1 MVAEARQ
8 RDPGADRFRERPQG
22 LQGGRIPLPW
32 TRAVSTI
39 SAPTISPAEGIG
51 VTTDAPIPS
60 YQIMRRCCGV
70 NGKVFASWIAPWVP
84 RPQGSPHVGREPG
97 DRLGVAEQIPVPV
110 VVGRLGD
117 RKAGPVGADAGN
129 VGPADLEHQREPGD
143 QVLERRGAVVE
154 ETREIIDQ
162 FATTAEFDGTS
173 GTGVISSPGTELRV
187 HPGPV
192 RHQFV
197 ELRMGRT
204 TVRRKSCGSV
214 PCRCYACGNRFHTHI
229 TSGDSKVVIK
239 HDIVV
244 IGGGLAGM
252 RAAVEAAERGADV
265 AIVSKMHPVRSH
277 SGAAQGGINAA
288 LGNREE
294 DSPEA
299 HAFDCVKGS
308 DYLGD
313 QDAIDAMAEDA
324 PRQII
329 WLEHRGCIFSRMPD
343 GRIAQRP
350 FGGAGSPRTC
360 YSADVTGLVILH
372 TLWEQLERFGVKVYE
387 EYFATALCVEDGVG
401 SGVVAYNMRNGE
413 LELVT
418 AKATIF
424 ATGGAGRMYAK
435 TTNGYASTADGMAIC
450 YNAGIP
456 LMDMEFIQFHPTSLK
471 ENGVLMTEAARGE
484 GAYLLNTAG
493 ERFMFKYAPNKGE
506 LASRDVVSRAE
517 WTEILEGR
525 GVDGCVLLD
534 LRHLGR
540 EKILERLPQIR
551 ELALDA
557 TGKDAIDTTDPDP
570 ARHALHDGRHRDR
583 QVAAR
588 RAIPGVYAAGECACV
603 SVHGANRL
611 GGNSLLE
618 TIVFG
623 ARSAKHAANYI
634 KKLGDV
640 KPSRTRR

>member
-1 MVAEARQ
+1 M
-8 RDPGADRFRERPQG
+8 
-22 LQGGRIPLPW
+22 
-32 TRAVSTI
+32 
-39 SAPTISPAEGIG
+39 
-51 VTTDAPIPS
+51 
-60 YQIMRRCCGV
+60 
-70 NGKVFASWIAPWVP
+70 
-84 RPQGSPHVGREPG
+84 
-97 DRLGVAEQIPVPV
+97 
-110 VVGRLGD
+110 
-117 RKAGPVGADAGN
+117 
-129 VGPADLEHQREPGD
+129 
-143 QVLERRGAVVE
+143 
-154 ETREIIDQ
+154 
-162 FATTAEFDGTS
+162 
-173 GTGVISSPGTELRV
+173 
-187 HPGPV
+187 
-192 RHQFV
+192 
-197 ELRMGRT
+197 
-204 TVRRKSCGSV
+204 
-214 PCRCYACGNRFHTHI
+214 
-229 TSGDSKVVIK
+229 IK
-239 HDIVV
+239 HDVVV

-294 DSPEA
+294 DTPEA
-299 HAFDCVKGS
+299 HTFDTVKGS
-308 DYLGD
+308 DYLAD
-313 QDAIDAMAEDA
+313 QDASEAMCEDA
-324 PRQII
+324 PKQII

-350 FGGAGSPRTC
+350 FGGAGAPRTC

-387 EYFATALCVEDGVG
+387 EYFCTALAIEDGIG
-401 SGVVAYNMRNGE
+401 TGVVAYNMRNGQ
-413 LELVT
+413 LELIT

-424 ATGGAGRMYAK
+424 ATGGAGRMYLK
-435 TTNGYASTADGMAIC
+435 TTNGYASTADGMGIA
-450 YNAGIP
+450 YKAGIP
-456 LMDMEFIQFHPTSLK
+456 LMDMEFMQFHPTTLK
-471 ENGVLMTEAARGE
+471 ENGVLMTEGARGE
-484 GAYLLNTAG
+484 GGYLLNAAG

-557 TGKDAIDTTDPDP
+557 TGKDAVLEPIPILPGAHYTMGGIETDKWG
-570 ARHALHDGRHRDR
+570 ATR
-583 QVAAR
+583 V
-588 RAIPGVYAAGECACV
+588 PGVYAAGECACV

-623 ARSAKHAANYI
+623 ARAASHAVDYI
-634 KKLGDV
+634 KSVGNVRPSERTLKAEQDRVNQLLSRNEGTRAPKLRHAMNETMSKNTFIFRDEAGLSEAVSEMDRV
-640 KPSRTRR
+640 RKEFDANAYVMDKSSTFNTDLVNTFETDFLIDAAYALAKGALHRTESRGAQSRTDFPERDDDKWLVHTLAFREGDGSPRLDYSRKVTITKFSPQVRTY

>member
-1 MVAEARQ
+1 M
-8 RDPGADRFRERPQG
+8 
-22 LQGGRIPLPW
+22 
-32 TRAVSTI
+32 
-39 SAPTISPAEGIG
+39 
-51 VTTDAPIPS
+51 
-60 YQIMRRCCGV
+60 
-70 NGKVFASWIAPWVP
+70 
-84 RPQGSPHVGREPG
+84 
-97 DRLGVAEQIPVPV
+97 
-110 VVGRLGD
+110 
-117 RKAGPVGADAGN
+117 
-129 VGPADLEHQREPGD
+129 
-143 QVLERRGAVVE
+143 
-154 ETREIIDQ
+154 
-162 FATTAEFDGTS
+162 
-173 GTGVISSPGTELRV
+173 
-187 HPGPV
+187 
-192 RHQFV
+192 
-197 ELRMGRT
+197 
-204 TVRRKSCGSV
+204 
-214 PCRCYACGNRFHTHI
+214 
-229 TSGDSKVVIK
+229 IK

-244 IGGGLAGM
+244 VGGGLAGM
-252 RAAVEAAERGADV
+252 RAAVEAAEGGADV

-294 DSPEA
+294 DSPA
-299 HAFDCVKGS
+299 NHAFDCVKGS

-313 QDAIDAMAEDA
+313 QDAIEAMTDDA
-324 PRQII
+324 PRQIV
-329 WLEHRGCIFSRMPD
+329 WLEHRGCIFSRLPD

-387 EYFATALCVEDGVG
+387 EYFATALAIEDGVG
-401 SGVVAYNMRNGE
+401 AGVTAYNMRTGE

-424 ATGGAGRMYAK
+424 ATGGLGRVYAK
-435 TTNGYASTADGMAIC
+435 TTNGYASTGDGMAIA
-450 YNAGIP
+450 YRAGIP
-456 LMDMEFIQFHPTSLK
+456 LMDMEFVQFHPTSLK
-471 ENGVLMTEAARGE
+471 ENGVLLSEAARGE
-484 GAYLLNTAG
+484 GAYLLNSEG

-525 GVDGCVLLD
+525 GIDGCVMLD

-557 TGKDAIDTTDPDP
+557 TGKDAIDTPIPILPGMHYAMGGIETDKFG
-570 ARHALHDGRHRDR
+570 ATS
-583 QVAAR
+583 V
-588 RAIPGVYAAGECACV
+588 PGVYAAGECACV

-623 ARSAKHAANYI
+623 ARSARHALGYIKESGAVRESQRTLKSEQDRIAGILARTGGERHAAVR
-634 KKLGDV
+634 KKMNNVMSENVFIFRNEAELTKAVEGLREVREAAKTMTVMDKSKTFNTDLV
-640 KPSRTRR
+640 GLLETEFLVDISQPIAFGALNRTESRGAQARTDFPERDDEKWLVHTRMHYTGADPKPDYDRKVTMTKYEPTVRSY

>member
-1 MVAEARQ
+1 M
-8 RDPGADRFRERPQG
+8 
-22 LQGGRIPLPW
+22 
-32 TRAVSTI
+32 
-39 SAPTISPAEGIG
+39 
-51 VTTDAPIPS
+51 
-60 YQIMRRCCGV
+60 
-70 NGKVFASWIAPWVP
+70 
-84 RPQGSPHVGREPG
+84 
-97 DRLGVAEQIPVPV
+97 
-110 VVGRLGD
+110 
-117 RKAGPVGADAGN
+117 
-129 VGPADLEHQREPGD
+129 
-143 QVLERRGAVVE
+143 
-154 ETREIIDQ
+154 
-162 FATTAEFDGTS
+162 
-173 GTGVISSPGTELRV
+173 
-187 HPGPV
+187 
-192 RHQFV
+192 
-197 ELRMGRT
+197 
-204 TVRRKSCGSV
+204 
-214 PCRCYACGNRFHTHI
+214 
-229 TSGDSKVVIK
+229 IK
-239 HDIVV
+239 HDVV
-244 IGGGLAGM
+244 VVGGGLAGM
-252 RAAVEAAERGADV
+252 RAAVEAAEAGADV

-313 QDAIDAMAEDA
+313 QDSIEAMAEDA
-324 PRQII
+324 PRQIV
-329 WLEHRGCIFSRMPD
+329 WLEHRGCIFSRLPD
-343 GRIAQRP
+343 GKIAQRP
-350 FGGAGSPRTC
+350 FGGAGTPRTC

-401 SGVVAYNMRNGE
+401 TGVTAYNMRSGE

-424 ATGGAGRMYAK
+424 ATGGLGRVYAK
-435 TTNGYASTADGMAIC
+435 TTNGYASTGDGMAIA
-450 YNAGIP
+450 YRAGIP
-456 LMDMEFIQFHPTSLK
+456 LMDMEFVQFHPTSLK
-471 ENGVLMTEAARGE
+471 ENGVLLSEAARGE
-484 GAYLLNTAG
+484 GAYLLNSEG

-525 GVDGCVLLD
+525 GIEGCVLLD

-557 TGKDAIDTTDPDP
+557 TGKDAIDTPIPILPGMHYAMGGIETDKFGST
-570 ARHALHDGRHRDR
+570 R
-583 QVAAR
+583 
-588 RAIPGVYAAGECACV
+588 IPGVYAAGECACV

-623 ARSAKHAANYI
+623 ARSAKHAVQYI
-634 KKLGDV
+634 KSVGSVRQSERTLKSETDRIAGILARHGGARHPQVRKRMNDVMSDNVFIFRDEQGLSKAVAGLQQVREAAQTMTVMDKSKTFNTDLVGFLETEFLVDIAMPIALGALKRTESRGAQARTDFPNRDDEKWLV
-640 KPSRTRR
+640 HSLMHYASPTADPTPDYSRNVTFTKYKPEVRSY

>member
-1 MVAEARQ
+1 M
-8 RDPGADRFRERPQG
+8 
-22 LQGGRIPLPW
+22 
-32 TRAVSTI
+32 
-39 SAPTISPAEGIG
+39 
-51 VTTDAPIPS
+51 
-60 YQIMRRCCGV
+60 
-70 NGKVFASWIAPWVP
+70 
-84 RPQGSPHVGREPG
+84 
-97 DRLGVAEQIPVPV
+97 
-110 VVGRLGD
+110 
-117 RKAGPVGADAGN
+117 
-129 VGPADLEHQREPGD
+129 
-143 QVLERRGAVVE
+143 
-154 ETREIIDQ
+154 
-162 FATTAEFDGTS
+162 
-173 GTGVISSPGTELRV
+173 
-187 HPGPV
+187 
-192 RHQFV
+192 
-197 ELRMGRT
+197 
-204 TVRRKSCGSV
+204 
-214 PCRCYACGNRFHTHI
+214 
-229 TSGDSKVVIK
+229 IK
-239 HDIVV
+239 HDVVV

-252 RAAVEAAERGADV
+252 RAAVEAAEGGADV

-299 HAFDCVKGS
+299 HTFDTVKGS

-313 QDAIDAMAEDA
+313 QDAVEAMCEDA
-324 PRQII
+324 PKQII
-329 WLEHRGCIFSRMPD
+329 WLEHRGCIFSRLPD

-387 EYFATALCVEDGVG
+387 EYFCTSLAIEDGIG
-401 SGVVAYNMRNGE
+401 TGVVAYNMRNGE
-413 LELVT
+413 LELIT

-424 ATGGAGRMYAK
+424 ATGGAGRMYMK

-450 YNAGIP
+450 YKAGIP
-456 LMDMEFIQFHPTSLK
+456 LMDMEFMQFHPTTLK
-471 ENGVLMTEAARGE
+471 ENGVLMTEGARGE
-484 GAYLLNTAG
+484 GAYLLNSAG

-534 LRHLGR
+534 MRHLGR

-557 TGKDAIDTTDPDP
+557 TGKDAINEPIPILPGAHYTMGGIETDKFG
-570 ARHALHDGRHRDR
+570 ATR
-583 QVAAR
+583 V
-588 RAIPGVYAAGECACV
+588 PGVYAAGECACV

-623 ARSAKHAANYI
+623 ARAAKHAVEYI
-634 KKLGDV
+634 KSVGEV
-640 KPSRTRR
+640 KPSQRALKAEQDHVNELLSRSGGTRAPKLRHAMNETMSKNTFIFRDENGLSEAVQALDRVRKEFDSSVYVMDKSKTFNTDLVSTYETDFLIDTSYALAKSALERRESRGAQSRTDYPERDDANWLKHTLAWRQADGSPRLDYSRAVKITKFAPEVRTY

>member
-1 MVAEARQ
+1 
-8 RDPGADRFRERPQG
+8 
-22 LQGGRIPLPW
+22 
-32 TRAVSTI
+32 
-39 SAPTISPAEGIG
+39 
-51 VTTDAPIPS
+51 
-60 YQIMRRCCGV
+60 
-70 NGKVFASWIAPWVP
+70 
-84 RPQGSPHVGREPG
+84 
-97 DRLGVAEQIPVPV
+97 
-110 VVGRLGD
+110 
-117 RKAGPVGADAGN
+117 
-129 VGPADLEHQREPGD
+129 
-143 QVLERRGAVVE
+143 
-154 ETREIIDQ
+154 
-162 FATTAEFDGTS
+162 
-173 GTGVISSPGTELRV
+173 
-187 HPGPV
+187 
-192 RHQFV
+192 
-197 ELRMGRT
+197 
-204 TVRRKSCGSV
+204 
-214 PCRCYACGNRFHTHI
+214 
-229 TSGDSKVVIK
+229 
-239 HDIVV
+239 
-244 IGGGLAGM
+244 M
-252 RAAVEAAERGADV
+252 RAAVEAAEGGADV

-294 DSPEA
+294 DSPEN

-313 QDAIDAMAEDA
+313 QDSIEAMAEDA
-324 PRQII
+324 PRQIV
-329 WLEHRGCIFSRMPD
+329 WLEHRGCIFSRLPD

-387 EYFATALCVEDGVG
+387 EYFATALCIEDGIG
-401 SGVVAYNMRNGE
+401 TGVVAYNMRSGE

-424 ATGGAGRMYAK
+424 ATGGLGRVYAK
-435 TTNGYASTADGMAIC
+435 TTNGYASTGDGMAIA
-450 YNAGIP
+450 YRAGIP
-456 LMDMEFIQFHPTSLK
+456 LMDMEFVQFHPTSLK
-471 ENGVLMTEAARGE
+471 ENGVLLSEAARGE
-484 GAYLLNTAG
+484 GAYLLNSEG

-525 GVDGCVLLD
+525 GVDGCVFLD

-557 TGKDAIDTTDPDP
+557 TGKDAIDTPIPILPGMHYAMGGIETDKFG
-570 ARHALHDGRHRDR
+570 ATR
-583 QVAAR
+583 V
-588 RAIPGVYAAGECACV
+588 PGVYAAGECACV

-623 ARSAKHAANYI
+623 ARSAKHAVQYVKSVGSVRQSERTLKSETDRINGILARTGGERHSHVRKATNALMSDNVFI
-634 KKLGDV
+634 FRKEAELTKAVEGLRAVREAAKTMTVMDKSKTFNTDLVGLLETEFLTDIAQPIALGALNRTESRGAQARTDFPNRDDEKWLV
-640 KPSRTRR
+640 HSLMHYTGADPKPDYSRAVTFTKYKPEVRSY

>member
-1 MVAEARQ
+1 
-8 RDPGADRFRERPQG
+8 
-22 LQGGRIPLPW
+22 
-32 TRAVSTI
+32 
-39 SAPTISPAEGIG
+39 
-51 VTTDAPIPS
+51 
-60 YQIMRRCCGV
+60 
-70 NGKVFASWIAPWVP
+70 
-84 RPQGSPHVGREPG
+84 
-97 DRLGVAEQIPVPV
+97 
-110 VVGRLGD
+110 
-117 RKAGPVGADAGN
+117 
-129 VGPADLEHQREPGD
+129 
-143 QVLERRGAVVE
+143 
-154 ETREIIDQ
+154 
-162 FATTAEFDGTS
+162 
-173 GTGVISSPGTELRV
+173 VIS
-187 HPGPV
+187 
-192 RHQFV
+192 
-197 ELRMGRT
+197 
-204 TVRRKSCGSV
+204 
-214 PCRCYACGNRFHTHI
+214 
-229 TSGDSKVVIK
+229 

-294 DSPEA
+294 DSPEN
-299 HAFDCVKGS
+299 HAFDCAKGS

-313 QDAIDAMAEDA
+313 QDSIEAMAEDA

-329 WLEHRGCIFSRMPD
+329 WLEHRGCIFSRLPD

-387 EYFATALCVEDGVG
+387 EYFATALAIEDGIG
-401 SGVVAYNMRNGE
+401 AGVVAYNIRSGE

-424 ATGGAGRMYAK
+424 ATGGLGRVYRK
-435 TTNGYASTADGMAIC
+435 TTNGYASTGDGMAIA
-450 YNAGIP
+450 YRAGIP
-456 LMDMEFIQFHPTSLK
+456 LMDMEFVQFHPTSLK
-471 ENGVLMTEAARGE
+471 ENGVLLSEAARGE
-484 GAYLLNTAG
+484 GAYLLNSEG

-517 WTEILEGR
+517 WTEITEGR
-525 GVDGCVLLD
+525 GVDGCVMLD

-557 TGKDAIDTTDPDP
+557 TGKDAIDTPIPILPGMHYAMGGIETDKWG
-570 ARHALHDGRHRDR
+570 ATR
-583 QVAAR
+583 V
-588 RAIPGVYAAGECACV
+588 PGVYAAGECACV

-623 ARSAKHAANYI
+623 ARSAQHAAEYVKSVGDPKPGERTLASEKERIAGILARTGGVRHTEVRKAINDAMSDHAFI
-634 KKLGDV
+634 FRDDAELRTGMNELRTAREMASTMTVSDKSKTFNTDLVGLLETEFLTDIAAPIMLGALNREESRGAQARTDFPDRDDEKWMKHTLMRYQGQMTDPVADYSRDV
-640 KPSRTRR
+640 VITKWQPMVRSY

>member
-1 MVAEARQ
+1 M
-8 RDPGADRFRERPQG
+8 
-22 LQGGRIPLPW
+22 I
-32 TRAVSTI
+32 
-39 SAPTISPAEGIG
+39 
-51 VTTDAPIPS
+51 
-60 YQIMRRCCGV
+60 
-70 NGKVFASWIAPWVP
+70 
-84 RPQGSPHVGREPG
+84 
-97 DRLGVAEQIPVPV
+97 
-110 VVGRLGD
+110 
-117 RKAGPVGADAGN
+117 
-129 VGPADLEHQREPGD
+129 
-143 QVLERRGAVVE
+143 
-154 ETREIIDQ
+154 
-162 FATTAEFDGTS
+162 
-173 GTGVISSPGTELRV
+173 
-187 HPGPV
+187 
-192 RHQFV
+192 
-197 ELRMGRT
+197 
-204 TVRRKSCGSV
+204 
-214 PCRCYACGNRFHTHI
+214 TH
-229 TSGDSKVVIK
+229 DV
-239 HDIVV
+239 VV

-288 LGNREE
+288 LGNRDE
-294 DSPEA
+294 DTPEN
-299 HAFDCVKGS
+299 HAFDTAKGS

-313 QDAIDAMAEDA
+313 QDAIEAMCEDA

-350 FGGAGSPRTC
+350 FGGAGVPRTC

-372 TLWEQLERFGVKVYE
+372 TLWEQLERFNVKVYE
-387 EYFATALCVEDGVG
+387 EYFCTALCVEDGIG
-401 SGVVAYNMRNGE
+401 TGVVAYNMRNGE

-424 ATGGAGRMYAK
+424 ATGGTGRMYAK
-435 TTNGYASTADGMAIC
+435 TTNGYASTADGLGIAFR
-450 YNAGIP
+450 AGLPI
-456 LMDMEFIQFHPTSLK
+456 MDMEFVQFHPTSLK
-471 ENGVLMTEAARGE
+471 ENGVLLSEAARGE
-484 GAYLLNTAG
+484 GAYLLNSDG

-557 TGKDAIDTTDPDP
+557 TGKDAVNEPIPILPGMHYTMGGIETDIWG
-570 ARHALHDGRHRDR
+570 ATR
-583 QVAAR
+583 
-588 RAIPGVYAAGECACV
+588 IPGVYAAGECACV

-618 TIVFG
+618 TIVYG
-623 ARSAKHAANYI
+623 SRAARHAFDYVKQI
-634 KKLGDV
+634 GDV
-640 KPSRTRR
+640 RSSERSLAQERERVAALLSRPQGMRAPQLRAAMNSAMSENVFIFRNEEQLQTAVDRLLEIRREFDAGVYVMDKSKTFNTDLVGAMETDALIDAAMCVANGALARRESRGAQARTDYPERDDEHWMKHTLAWRRDGKNPELDHSRAAKITKWSPEVRTY

>member
-1 MVAEARQ
+1 M
-8 RDPGADRFRERPQG
+8 
-22 LQGGRIPLPW
+22 
-32 TRAVSTI
+32 
-39 SAPTISPAEGIG
+39 
-51 VTTDAPIPS
+51 
-60 YQIMRRCCGV
+60 
-70 NGKVFASWIAPWVP
+70 
-84 RPQGSPHVGREPG
+84 
-97 DRLGVAEQIPVPV
+97 
-110 VVGRLGD
+110 
-117 RKAGPVGADAGN
+117 
-129 VGPADLEHQREPGD
+129 
-143 QVLERRGAVVE
+143 
-154 ETREIIDQ
+154 
-162 FATTAEFDGTS
+162 
-173 GTGVISSPGTELRV
+173 
-187 HPGPV
+187 
-192 RHQFV
+192 
-197 ELRMGRT
+197 
-204 TVRRKSCGSV
+204 
-214 PCRCYACGNRFHTHI
+214 
-229 TSGDSKVVIK
+229 IK

-294 DSPEA
+294 DSPEN
-299 HAFDCVKGS
+299 HAFDCAKGS

-313 QDAIDAMAEDA
+313 QDAIEAMAEDA

-401 SGVVAYNMRNGE
+401 TGVVAYNMRNGE

-424 ATGGAGRMYAK
+424 ATGGLGRVYRK
-435 TTNGYASTADGMAIC
+435 TTNGYASTGDGMAIA
-450 YNAGIP
+450 YRAGIP
-456 LMDMEFIQFHPTSLK
+456 LMDMEFVQFHPTSLK
-471 ENGVLMTEAARGE
+471 ENGVLLSEAARGE
-484 GAYLLNTAG
+484 GAYLLNSEG

-525 GVDGCVLLD
+525 GVDGCVFLD

-557 TGKDAIDTTDPDP
+557 TGKDAIDTPIPILPGMHYAMGGIETDKWG
-570 ARHALHDGRHRDR
+570 ATR
-583 QVAAR
+583 
-588 RAIPGVYAAGECACV
+588 IPGVYAAGECACV

-623 ARSAKHAANYI
+623 ARSAQHATKYI
-634 KKLGDV
+634 STLGDV
-640 KPSRTRR
+640 KPGTKTLDAERERISGILARSGGERHSHVRKAVNDAMSDHAFIFRNDTELRAGMQALRSAREAATTMTVQDKSKTFNTDLVGLLETEFLADIAQPIMLGAIKRTESRGAQARTDYPERDDGKWIKHTLMRYRGATSDPEPDYSRNVVITKWQPAVRSY